1 LILDFRFEILELM
14 RIILQNIWRVLV
26 RELRMMFARPLYLFA
41 SVGVMLLSTF
51 FFLTLMKG
59 GAAEKMPMAVVDQ
72 DQTTISRRLIHEMQ
86 ATPSVDI
93 QLITNSYS
101 EARDAMQKGK
111 IYGIFVIRE
120 GFYRDLVS
128 FKRPQIDFYVTNAYT
143 VGGNTAYK
151 QMLTMANLVS
161 GAFQR
166 EVLRKK
172 GMTDDV
178 IMHRIQPIAIE
189 GHMVANPWGNYS
201 IYLVST
207 ILPGILGLV
216 CIMLTIFAIGFEL
229 KARTSHAWLRAAGG
243 NYTIA
248 MIGKLIPYTLIY
260 LILGVGCHLIL
271 YRFVG
276 FPVYGSTWRLMFGL
290 LLFILAMEAL
300 GITMIGLLPTLRDA
314 LSIGALYSMLGFSL
328 SGFTY
333 PQMAMLPPVKALS
346 YMEPLRHYYLIYVNE
361 ALMAAPVENSI
372 PYMLALTLFMV
383 ASLCVAPRLHRALVY
398 WNYPLK

>member
-1 LILDFRFEILELM
+1 M

-128 FKRPQIDFYVTNAYT
+128 FKRPQIDFYVTNAYM

>member
-1 LILDFRFEILELM
+1 MLVIFS
-14 RIILQNIWRVLV
+14 NIWRVMR
-26 RELRMMFARPLYLFA
+26 RELHMMFARPLYLFA

-51 FFLTLMKG
+51 FFLTLMRG
-59 GAAEKMPMAVVDQ
+59 GTAENMPVAVVDL
-72 DQTTISRRLIHEMQ
+72 DQTSISRRLIHEMQ

-101 EARDAMQKGK
+101 EARKAMQQGK
-111 IYGIFVIRE
+111 IYGIFLIRE
-120 GFYRDLVS
+120 GFYSDLVA
-128 FKRPQIDFYVTNAYT
+128 FKRPRLDFYVTNSYT

-151 QMLTMANLVS
+151 QMLTMVNLTS

-172 GMTDDV
+172 GLPDNV
-178 IMHRIQPIAIE
+178 IMHRIQPLAIE

-201 IYLVST
+201 VYLVST
-207 ILPGILGLV
+207 ILPGILGLI
-216 CIMLTIFAIGFEL
+216 CLMLTIFAIGFEL
-229 KARTSHAWLRAAGG
+229 KMRTSHAWLRAAGG
-243 NYTIA
+243 NYTVA
-248 MIGKLIPYTLIY
+248 MIGKLIPYTVIY
-260 LILGVGCHLIL
+260 LVLGIGCHLIL
-271 YRFVG
+271 YRFAG
-276 FPVYGSTWRLMFGL
+276 FPVYGSTVRLMFGL
-290 LLFILAMEAL
+290 LLFIFAMEAL
-300 GITMIGLLPTLRDA
+300 GIFLIGLLPTLRDA

-333 PQMAMLPPVKALS
+333 PQMSMLAPVKALS

-372 PYMLALTLFMV
+372 PHMLALTLFMV
-383 ASLCVAPRLHRALVY
+383 AALCVSPRLHRALVY

>member
-1 LILDFRFEILELM
+1 VK
-14 RIILQNIWRVLV
+14 IIFINIGRVLV
-26 RELRMMFARPLYLFA
+26 RELHMMFARPLYLFA

-51 FFLTLMKG
+51 FFLTLMRG
-59 GAAEKMPMAVVDQ
+59 GSAERMPVAVVDQ

-93 QLITNSYS
+93 QLITNSYP
-101 EARDAMQKGK
+101 EARGAMQQGK

-128 FKRPQIDFYVTNAYT
+128 FKRPQLDFYVTNAYT

-151 QMLTMANLVS
+151 QMLTMANLTS

-172 GMTDDV
+172 GLPDDV
-178 IMHRIQPIAIE
+178 IMNRIQPLAIE

-201 IYLVST
+201 VYLVST
-207 ILPGILGLV
+207 ILPGILGLI
-216 CIMLTIFAIGFEL
+216 CLMLTIFAIGFEL
-229 KARTSHAWLRAAGG
+229 KMRTSHAWLRAAGG
-243 NYTIA
+243 NYTVA
-248 MIGKLIPYTLIY
+248 MIGKLIPYTVIY

-271 YRFVG
+271 YRYAG
-276 FPVYGSTWRLMFGL
+276 FPVYGSTARLMFGL
-290 LLFILAMEAL
+290 LLFIMAMEAL
-300 GITMIGLLPTLRDA
+300 GITLIGLLPTLRDA

-333 PQMAMLPPVKALS
+333 PQMSMLAPVRALS
-346 YMEPLRHYYLIYVNE
+346 YIEPLRHYYLIYVNE
-361 ALMAAPVENSI
+361 ALMAAPVENSL
-372 PYMLALTLFMV
+372 PHMLALTAFMV
-383 ASLCVAPRLHRALVY
+383 ASLCVAPRLHKALVY
-398 WNYPLK
+398 QNYPLK

>member
-1 LILDFRFEILELM
+1 M

-161 GAFQR
+161 GAFQL

>member
-1 LILDFRFEILELM
+1 M

-120 GFYRDLVS
+120 GFYSDLVS

-290 LLFILAMEAL
+290 LLYILAMEAL

-346 YMEPLRHYYLIYVNE
+346 YLEPLRHYYLIYVNE
-361 ALMAAPVENSI
+361 ALMAAPVENSL
-372 PYMLALTLFMV
+372 PNALALTLFML
-383 ASLCVAPRLHRALVY
+383 AAICVAPRLHRALVY

>member
-1 LILDFRFEILELM
+1 M
-14 RIILQNIWRVLV
+14 Q
-26 RELRMMFARPLYLFA
+26 RELHMMFARPLYLFA

-51 FFLTLMKG
+51 FFLTLMRG
-59 GAAEKMPMAVVDQ
+59 GAAENMPVAVVDL
-72 DQTTISRRLIHEMQ
+72 DQTSISRRLIHEMQ

-93 QLITNSYS
+93 QLVTNSYP
-101 EARDAMQKGK
+101 EAREAMQQGK

-120 GFYRDLVS
+120 GFYSDLVA
-128 FKRPQIDFYVTNAYT
+128 FKRPQLDFYVTNAYT

-151 QMLTMANLVS
+151 QLLTMANLTS

-172 GMTDDV
+172 GLTDDV
-178 IMHRIQPIAIE
+178 IMHRIQPLAIE

-207 ILPGILGLV
+207 ILPGILGLI
-216 CIMLTIFAIGFEL
+216 CLMLTIFAIGFEL

-243 NYTIA
+243 NYTVA

-260 LILGVGCHLIL
+260 LILGIGCHLIL
-271 YRFVG
+271 YRFAG
-276 FPVYGSTWRLMFGL
+276 FPVYGSKGRLMFGL
-290 LLFILAMEAL
+290 LLFILAMEGL

-346 YMEPLRHYYLIYVNE
+346 YLEPLRHYYLIYVNE

-372 PYMLALTLFMV
+372 PHMLALTVFMLTTLF
-383 ASLCVAPRLHRALVY
+383 VAPRLYDALVY
-398 WNYPLK
+398 QNYPLK

>member
-1 LILDFRFEILELM
+1 M
-14 RIILQNIWRVLV
+14 Q
-26 RELRMMFARPLYLFA
+26 RELHMMFARPLYLFA

-51 FFLTLMKG
+51 FFLTLMRG
-59 GAAEKMPMAVVDQ
+59 GAAENMPVAVVDL
-72 DQTTISRRLIHEMQ
+72 DQTSISRRLIHEMQ

-93 QLITNSYS
+93 QLVTNSYP
-101 EARDAMQKGK
+101 EAREAMQQGK

-120 GFYRDLVS
+120 GFYSDLVA
-128 FKRPQIDFYVTNAYT
+128 FKRPQLDFYVTNAYT

-151 QMLTMANLVS
+151 QLLTMANLTS

-178 IMHRIQPIAIE
+178 IMHRIQPLSIE

-201 IYLVST
+201 VYLVST

-229 KARTSHAWLRAAGG
+229 KMRTSHAWLRAAGG
-243 NYTIA
+243 NYTVA
-248 MIGKLIPYTLIY
+248 MIGKLIPYTFIY
-260 LILGVGCHLIL
+260 LVLGIGCHLIL
-271 YRFVG
+271 YRYAG
-276 FPVYGSTWRLMFGL
+276 FPVYGSHGR
-290 LLFILAMEAL
+290 LLFGMVLYIFAMEGL
-300 GITMIGLLPTLRDA
+300 GITLIGLLPTLRDA

-346 YMEPLRHYYLIYVNE
+346 YLEPLRHYYLIYVNE
-361 ALMAAPVENSI
+361 ALMAAPAINSL
-372 PYMLALTLFMV
+372 PNALALTLFML
-383 ASLCVAPRLHRALVY
+383 AALCVAPRLHRALVY

>member
-1 LILDFRFEILELM
+1 MKYIFI
-14 RIILQNIWRVLV
+14 NIWRVTQ
-26 RELRMMFARPLYLFA
+26 RELRVMFARPLYLFA

-51 FFLTLMKG
+51 FFLTLMRG
-59 GAAEKMPMAVVDQ
+59 GSAEKMPVAVVDL
-72 DQTTISRRLIHEMQ
+72 DQTSISRRLIHEMQ

-93 QLITNSYS
+93 QLITNSYP
-101 EARDAMQKGK
+101 EAREAMQQGK
-111 IYGIFVIRE
+111 IYGIFVIPE
-120 GFYRDLVS
+120 CFYDDLVS
-128 FKRPQIDFYVTNAYT
+128 FKRPKMDFYVTNAYT

-151 QMLTMANLVS
+151 QMLTMVNLTS

-172 GMTDDV
+172 GLPDDV
-178 IMHRIQPIAIE
+178 IMHRIQPLAIE
-189 GHMVANPWGNYS
+189 GHMIANPWGNYS
-201 IYLVST
+201 VYLVST
-207 ILPGILGLV
+207 ILPGILGLI
-216 CIMLTIFAIGFEL
+216 CLMLTIFAIGFEL
-229 KARTSHAWLRAAGG
+229 KMRTSHAWLRAAGG
-243 NYTIA
+243 NYTVA

-260 LILGVGCHLIL
+260 IILGVGCHIIL
-271 YRFVG
+271 YRFAG
-276 FPVYGSTWRLMFGL
+276 FPVYGSHTRLMFGL
-290 LLFILAMEAL
+290 LLFIFAMEAL
-300 GITMIGLLPTLRDA
+300 GITLIGLLPTLRDA

-346 YMEPLRHYYLIYVNE
+346 YIEPLRHYYLIYVNE

-372 PYMLALTLFMV
+372 PHMLALTLFMV

>member
-1 LILDFRFEILELM
+1 MLIIFK
-14 RIILQNIWRVLV
+14 NIWRVLQ
-26 RELRMMFARPLYLFA
+26 RELHMMFARPLYMFA

-51 FFLTLMKG
+51 FFLTLMRG
-59 GAAEKMPMAVVDQ
+59 GSAENMPVAVVDL
-72 DQTTISRRLIHEMQ
+72 DQTSISRRLCHEMQ
-86 ATPSVDI
+86 ATSSVDI
-93 QLITNSYS
+93 QLITNSYP
-101 EARDAMQKGK
+101 EARLAMQKGK

-120 GFYRDLVS
+120 GFYRDLVA
-128 FKRPQIDFYVTNAYT
+128 FKRPQLDFYVTNSYT

-172 GMTDDV
+172 GMTDDI
-178 IMHRIQPIAIE
+178 IMHRIQPVAIE

-201 IYLVST
+201 VYLVST
-207 ILPGILGLV
+207 ILPGILGLI
-216 CIMLTIFAIGFEL
+216 CLMLTIFAIGFEL

-243 NYTIA
+243 NFTVA
-248 MIGKLIPYTLIY
+248 MIGKLLPYTLIY
-260 LILGVGCHLIL
+260 LILGIGCHLIL
-271 YRFVG
+271 YRFAG
-276 FPVYGSTWRLMFGL
+276 FPVYGSTARLMFGL
-290 LLFILAMEAL
+290 LLFIMAMEAL
-300 GITMIGLLPTLRDA
+300 GIFLIGLLPTLRDA

-333 PQMAMLPPVKALS
+333 PQMAMLSPVKALS

-372 PYMLALTLFMV
+372 PHMLALTAFMV

-398 WNYPLK
+398 QNYPLK